1 MILPL
6 LLPLGVML
14 FIAFF
19 PFVALDIISGVTEQV
34 FRTENAV
41 GGSFISA
48 LRNVCF
54 VSMSLVALT
63 AVLLWLRRH
72 VLSKRTVTK
81 APAWGCGYTAP
92 TPKLQYTASSF
103 SSSLEKLMTPSKNAG
118 NTMKTIEDNDLFPV
132 KRRYASEQSTMKRRF
147 INKLLNEVNVN
158 LSKLAVFQTGK
169 IQHYVL
175 FALLFMAVILVLSY
189 LNLL

>member
-34 FRTENAV
+34 FRTGNAV
-41 GGSFISA
+41 DGSFIYA
-48 LRNVCF
+48 LQNVCL
-54 VSMSLVALT
+54 VSLSLVALT
-63 AVLLWLRRH
+63 AVLWWLRKR

-81 APAWGCGYTAP
+81 APTWGCGYSAP
-92 TPKLQYTASSF
+92 TPKLQYTAFSF
-103 SSSLEKLMTPSKNAG
+103 SNSLEKLMTASKNAE
-118 NTMKTIEDNDLFPV
+118 NTMETIEDNDLFPV
-132 KRRYASEQSTMKRRF
+132 KRRYASEQSSIKRRF
-147 INKLLNEVNVN
+147 IDKLLNEVNVN

-189 LNLL
+189 LHLL